1 MVSLSSIMVTKND
14 GSSPT
19 SVCVDPVATNYKT
32 SGPTCKYNPVPAG
45 KTGLLTNTPFG
56 MYMSQSG
63 SSKKVFINAL
73 GGSSTLAAGSPTL
86 PAAGKDLAAGYL
98 FALTR
103 IKCVSRTTPNVTP
116 LPPGEQLYYGDYVQI
131 AALTLQ
137 KGAFVVDPGYF
148 NPGGGGN
155 FFSGNSGD
163 CTSGSWQ
170 TFQILHVGAGGK
182 VSTNGNSPVLVGDN
196 ISLVAISTASGGPK
210 AGTAVSVGSKFA
222 TAGLT
227 AAALPGA
234 PAAQHAT
241 ETKMMGDHYMSHTEF
256 AMYADSEL
264 KSIFTIDN
272 LILLILILAV
282 LYFIWFKFI
291 KKK

>member
-32 SGPTCKYNPVPAG
+32 SGPTCKYKPVPAG

-56 MYMSQSG
+56 MYMSDSGASKKIFINFLGTG
-63 SSKKVFINAL
+63 SS
-73 GGSSTLAAGSPTL
+73 LAAGSPTL
-86 PAAGKDLAAGYL
+86 PAAGKDLPTGYL

-103 IKCVSRTTPNVTP
+103 NKCISRSE
-116 LPPGEQLYYGDYVQI
+116 PPPPIGTKGEQLYYGDYVQI
-131 AALTLQ
+131 GAASIEKTGLGVEL
-137 KGAFVVDPGYF
+137 YF
-148 NPGGGGN
+148 NPGNGQN
-155 FFSGNSGD
+155 LFTNKAGD
-163 CTSGSWQ
+163 CTNTSWQ
-170 TFQILHVGAGGK
+170 TFQILHVDSAGK
-182 VSTNGNSPVLVGDN
+182 VSTNGNNPVLVGDN
-196 ISLVAISTASGGPK
+196 ISLVSINTAANGPK
-210 AGTAVSVGSKFA
+210 AGTAIQIGSKFA

-227 AAALPGA
+227 SAALPGA
-234 PAAQHAT
+234 PAPQHST

-256 AMYADSEL
+256 AMYANSEL
-264 KSIFTIDN
+264 KSIFTVDN
-272 LILLILILAV
+272 LILLILILVV